1 MASEMTD
8 TEINEFCAREL
19 GWQQHHTPIATTCG
33 DGDRIDW
40 MNPKG
45 ELVGGEIPDF
55 LNSESANAMLLEK
68 MGNGIVLYRMNSG
81 KWYCGHGFP
90 TGGGHPSYPERLRAV
105 ANYFIEWRKHEH

>member
-1 MASEMTD
+1 MTD
-8 TEINEFCAREL
+8 TEMNEFCAREL
-19 GWQQHHTPIATTCG
+19 GWHQHHTPIATTCG

-68 MGNGIVLYRMNSG
+68 MPNSSLTHLRRLEVWTCQADIMVSPVVEQEHSDRKRAIVLS
-81 KWYCGHGFP
+81 
-90 TGGGHPSYPERLRAV
+90 
-105 ANYFIEWRKHEH
+105 FIEWTKYEH